1 MQFYKHF
8 TRPKA
13 IGFDLDDTLYDN
25 RPVLLAAE
33 AKLHQFLVANHPKT
47 AALNIE
53 DWTRIRLQLAKE
65 QPHLRQDV
73 TLARNKALIQGFIAC
88 GYPQEQAE
96 ISANQAMEIFLA
108 ARNDITV
115 SESVISTLKALKQYF
130 SLFVISNGNAD
141 ITKMGISELFEFA
154 LHPRQNATPAIAMKP
169 AADMFVAAEKRLCLS
184 GKDILY
190 IGDHPVSD
198 IVGSNNANW
207 QSGWLNVHQRPLNH
221 YKKPQQLPTFE
232 FSDIT
237 QLSLLP

>member
-1 MQFYKHF
+1 MQFYKDF

-47 AALNIE
+47 AALTIE
-53 DWTRIRLQLAKE
+53 DWTRIRLLLAKE
-65 QPHLRQDV
+65 QPHLKQDV

-88 GYPQEQAE
+88 GYAQEQAKTA
-96 ISANQAMEIFLA
+96 ANQAMEVFLA

-115 SESVISTLKALKQYF
+115 SESVISTLKLLKQHF
-130 SLFVISNGNAD
+130 RLFVISNGNAD

-154 LHPRQNATPAIAMKP
+154 FHPSLNTRPAIAMKP
-169 AADMFVAAEKRLCLS
+169 AADMFVAAEKRLGLS

-198 IVGSNNANW
+198 IVGSNDANW
-207 QSGWLNVHQRPLNH
+207 QSGWLNVHQRPLSH

-232 FSDIT
+232 ITEFSRLT
-237 QLSLLP
+237 GLR

>member
-1 MQFYKHF
+1 MQFYKSF

-33 AKLHQFLVANHPKT
+33 EKLHQFLVANHPKT
-47 AALNIE
+47 VQLNIE
-53 DWTRIRLQLAKE
+53 DWTQIRLQLANE
-65 QPHLRQDV
+65 QPHLKQDV
-73 TLARNKALIQGFIAC
+73 TLARNIALIQGFITCSYA
-88 GYPQEQAE
+88 QEQAE
-96 ISANQAMEIFLA
+96 IAANQAMEVFLT
-108 ARNDITV
+108 ARNDITISKSVV
-115 SESVISTLKALKQYF
+115 STIKALKQHF
-130 SLFVISNGNAD
+130 RLFVISNGNAD

-154 LHPRQNATPAIAMKP
+154 LHPSQNATPAIAMKP
-169 AADMFVAAEKRLCLS
+169 AADMFVEAENRLGLS

-207 QSGWLNVHQRPLNH
+207 QSGWLNVHQRPLSH

-232 FSDIT
+232 FSDIS